1 MPKYE
6 TLRWRRPFR
15 CEPARGLRLQDIR
28 DAISTIR
35 DHIAT
40 GSFDRKTSDAV
51 LYNLVVIGE
60 AAAQISDETRARAPE
75 IPWTKIVGLRNLI
88 AHEYFRIDLDVIQA
102 IVAEQLDQLDK
113 TAERLID
120 EDDEPAM

>member
-1 MPKYE
+1 MS
-6 TLRWRRPFR
+6 RR
-15 CEPARGLRLQDIR
+15 EVLRLQDIR
-28 DAISTIR
+28 NAISTIR

-40 GSFDRKTSDAV
+40 SSFDRKTSDAV
-51 LYNLVVIGE
+51 LFNLVVIGE

-75 IPWTKIVGLRNLI
+75 IPWTRIVGLRNLI

-102 IVAEQLDQLDK
+102 IVSEQLDQLHK

-120 EDDEPAM
+120 EDDDLTI